1 MILKFQY
8 VPYQSKSYSR
18 NEIHYRSHE
27 VKESWMHKIRNER
40 PAILIDFRSIF
51 VYEDD
56 QILADQLVEA
66 K

>member
-1 MILKFQY
+1 MF
-8 VPYQSKSYSR
+8 PR

-27 VKESWMHKIRNER
+27 VKESWMYKIRHER
-40 PAILIDFRSIF
+40 PAILIDFRLST

-56 QILADQLVEA
+56 QILADQLIEA